1 MATLKNTSVTGI
13 LRLPNGT
20 TAQRPVSPTNGMLRF
35 NTQRGAE
42 EYYDGTQWVDIEYEN
57 QTVTDGLTPET
68 AAPSASYLVT
78 NYPNYNNGYY
88 FIKPTG
94 YNGDAIYCYCDLEGT
109 DDVGAGWIRV
119 QYRDDYYSRSSPWSG
134 TGNFNATNPPF
145 SQRFFFDLSDEEVR
159 TLANNATDVRQKFQS
174 FGFGSVGWT
183 YDRGHQSHVDING
196 RWWSAN
202 SSRTSPAPPSER
214 THISQISGIS
224 WNLNGGYTSFPS
236 PSWSRGLDP
245 TDANDGTWREG
256 TFYFRDTSGNGYL
269 PIIQISQQDV
279 DGTSERRYFPL
290 RFGDDGSGNSNGVP
304 SNIWINI

>member
-20 TAQRPVSPTNGMLRF
+20 TAQRPGSPTNGMLRF
-35 NTQRGAE
+35 NTQRGVE

-119 QYRDDYYSRSSPWSG
+119 QYRDDYYSRSSPW
-134 TGNFNATNPPF
+134 TLTANGNPAAFIP
-145 SQRFFFDLSDEEVR
+145 SQEFFFDLADDEV
-159 TLANNATDVRQKFQS
+159 LALSTNSQDVRQRFQT
-174 FGFGSVGWT
+174 FGIGSVGWT
-183 YDRGHQSHVDING
+183 YNTGNQYQSHVAING
-196 RWWSAN
+196 EWYHSQGNGLHLTR
-202 SSRTSPAPPSER
+202 SRAP
-214 THISQISGIS
+214 GIS
-224 WNLNGGYTSFPS
+224 YAVGTSYTSFNNS
-236 PSWSRGLDP
+236 GSDP
-245 TDANDGTWREG
+245 TDANDGTWRDG
-256 TFYFRDTSGNGYL
+256 TFSFRDTSGTGIL
-269 PIIQISQQDV
+269 PIKRISHADV
-279 DGTSERRYFPL
+279 DSTNEARYFPL
-290 RFGDDGSGNSNGVP
+290 KNGDNGSGSPDGNG
-304 SNIWINI
+304 SRIWILI